1 MFGNEQRHRCVGSE
15 STAGGKGAM
24 KNFCIAVLLVVTA
37 GVGFAQAPKSSLNV
51 PTTDVYVGYIT
62 TSPDYGP
69 GLFSYRFNGFEG
81 AFSKGLTPHIALIAS
96 GAFSFGTNYSVKQFS
111 GTVGVKYSFTT
122 GRFRPYGTAQAGYA
136 HQSSNGM
143 YAHDH
148 VPPIVGTDVESG
160 LTYRLGGGAD
170 LQMTPKIYWRILQ
183 WDVQPMPWGRHT
195 PDYVN
200 FSSGIG
206 YRF

>member
-1 MFGNEQRHRCVGSE
+1 
-15 STAGGKGAM
+15 M

-37 GVGFAQAPKSSLNV
+37 GICFGQAPKSSLNV

-62 TSPDYGP
+62 TSPDYGG

-81 AFSKGLTPHIALIAS
+81 AFSKGLSRHVALIAS
-96 GAFSFGTNYSVKQFS
+96 GTFSFGTAYNVKQFS
-111 GTVGVKYSFTT
+111 GTVGGKYSFRT
-122 GRFRPYGTAQAGYA
+122 GKFRPYGTAQLGYA
-136 HQSSNGM
+136 HQSSHSAMGGL

-148 VPPIVGTDVESG
+148 HPTIVGTDVESG

-170 LQMTPKIYWRILQ
+170 LQMTPKLYWRILQ

-200 FSSGIG
+200 FSSGMG

>member
-1 MFGNEQRHRCVGSE
+1 
-15 STAGGKGAM
+15 M
-24 KNFCIAVLLVVTA
+24 KNFYIAVLLIVAA
-37 GVGFAQAPKSSLNV
+37 GFGFGQAPKSSLNV
-51 PTTDVYVGYIT
+51 PTTDVYGGYIT
-62 TSPDYGP
+62 TSPDYGNS
-69 GLFSYRFNGFEG
+69 LFSYRFNGFEG
-81 AFSKGLTPHIALIAS
+81 AFSKGFTPHIALIAS

-111 GTVGVKYSFTT
+111 GTVGGKFNILT
-122 GRFRPYGTAQAGYA
+122 GRFRPYGTAQIGYA

-143 YAHDH
+143 YADDH
-148 VPPIVGTDVESG
+148 HPPLAPGTTDVESG

-170 LQMTPKIYWRILQ
+170 LQMTPKIYWRLLQ
-183 WDVQPMPWGRHT
+183 WDIQPMPWGRHT